1 MKTIYLDHQATTP
14 TTASVIDAMKPF
26 WSEQFGNPHSS
37 EHITGMLASRHVE
50 TAKQKISN
58 TLQCAADEIFFTSGA
73 TEANNTAIHSLC
85 NLSRKNTAKQ
95 LIISA
100 IEHKCVIE
108 AAVYWAK
115 IFNLELKIVNV
126 DEQGYIDCEHL
137 EALLKTPTLFCS
149 IIAAHNE
156 IGTIQDLE
164 KISFL
169 TRKYKTLLH
178 SDCAQALKTDLEFNL
193 CELVDIASFS
203 GHKIGGPQGI
213 GFLFISAHMQNNFL
227 PLMLGGGQQQGLR
240 SGTLPL
246 PLCVGL
252 GQAVEDL
259 SKIDFNKLRN
269 VRDSLF
275 NSLYDNI
282 PGLVLNGP
290 PLEHRHVSN
299 LNIYIPTIEN
309 TDLIAALQP
318 NLCVSSGSACGSG
331 NIEPSYV
338 LRALPTP
345 KDVSRY
351 SIRMSV
357 AENTTQEDIDQ
368 AVRLI
373 TEIVCSRA
381 F

>member
-14 TTASVIDAMKPF
+14 TTASVIKAMNPF

-37 EHITGMLASRHVE
+37 EHIKGMFASRHIE

-58 TLQCAADEIFFTSGA
+58 TLRCEADEIFFTSGA

-85 NLSRKNTAKQ
+85 NLSTTNTAKQ
-95 LIISA
+95 IIISA

-108 AAVYWAK
+108 SAVYWAK
-115 IFNLELKIVNV
+115 IFNLDLKIVNV
-126 DEQGYIDCEHL
+126 DEQGYVDCEHL
-137 EALLKTPTLFCS
+137 EALLQTPTLFCS

-156 IGTIQDLE
+156 IGTIQDIE
-164 KISFL
+164 KISVL
-169 TRKYKTLLH
+169 TRKYDAFLH
-178 SDCAQALKTDLEFNL
+178 SDCAQALKTDLDSNP
-193 CELVDIASFS
+193 CELVDVASFS

-213 GFLFISAHMQNNFL
+213 GFLFISANMQNDFS
-227 PLMLGGGQQQGLR
+227 PLMFGGGQQHGLR

-259 SKIDFNKLRN
+259 SNTNFEHLRHL
-269 VRDSLF
+269 RDLLFTSLR
-275 NSLYDNI
+275 DNI
-282 PGLVLNGP
+282 PGLGLNGP
-290 PLEHRHVSN
+290 PLADRHAGN
-299 LNIYIPTIEN
+299 LNIYIPSIEN

-345 KDVSRY
+345 IDISRH

-357 AENTTQEDIDQ
+357 SENTTKEDINE

-373 TEIVCSRA
+373 TQIVTASTL
-381 F
+381 